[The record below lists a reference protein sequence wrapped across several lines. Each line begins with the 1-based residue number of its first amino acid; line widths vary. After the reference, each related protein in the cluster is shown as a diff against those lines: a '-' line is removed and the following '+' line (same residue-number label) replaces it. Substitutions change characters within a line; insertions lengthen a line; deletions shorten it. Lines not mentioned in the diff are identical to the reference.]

1 MRQSRI
7 VSVVVVLAAALLFVP
22 LLTGQAVI
30 SPGSTDVFVNQVF
43 TLPVDIA
50 GVSDLYA
57 FQFDL
62 AFDPTILQLL
72 SVSEGSFLPGAG
84 STIFIP
90 GAIDNVGGTAT
101 ATADT
106 LVGDIPDASGDG
118 DLLDFT
124 FQAIDTGASSVS
136 LSNEF
141 LLDSS
146 FNFIPFTTVDG
157 SVTVAATPTPEPP
170 GLSWIGCFA
179 VAAMLLARRWRRAR
193 RRA

>member
-22 LLTGQAVI
+22 LLTAQAVI

-72 SVSEGSFLPGAG
+72 SVFEGGFLPSAG

-90 GAIDNVGGTAT
+90 GAIDNIGGTAT

-106 LVGDIPDASGDG
+106 LVGDIPG
-118 DLLDFT
+118 
-124 FQAIDTGASSVS
+124 
-136 LSNEF
+136 
-141 LLDSS
+141 
-146 FNFIPFTTVDG
+146 
-157 SVTVAATPTPEPP
+157 
-170 GLSWIGCFA
+170 A
-179 VAAMLLARRWRRAR
+179 VADPHQIAGHA
-193 RRA
+193 